1 MFSAIIIV
9 LVALLTLPTAL
20 SMVAQLVVVGGG
32 AAGYFGAIEAAAAGG
47 EHLSVI
53 ILEQGPLPLSK
64 VKISGGGR
72 CNVMHDET
80 KVITMAACTF
90 LQHCLQARPYASLVA
105 YCAVLARAAHTQYSL
120 YARYHKGMREAA
132 VNC

>member
-1 MFSAIIIV
+1 M
-9 LVALLTLPTAL
+9 VALVPSRVAP
-20 SMVAQLVVVGGG
+20 SMVAQQRLVVVGGG

-53 ILEQGPLPLSK
+53 ILEQGPVPLSK

-80 KVITMAACTF
+80 KVTDKAACN
-90 LQHCLQARPYASLVA
+90 S
-105 YCAVLARAAHTQYSL
+105 S
-120 YARYHKGMREAA
+120 
-132 VNC
+132 

>member
-1 MFSAIIIV
+1 MLFAAPIV
-9 LVALLTLPTAL
+9 LLAVLTLPPAHSMVAL
-20 SMVAQLVVVGGG
+20 VSSRIAPSMVAQQRLVVVGGG

-80 KVITMAACTF
+80 KVNT
-90 LQHCLQARPYASLVA
+90 RPS
-105 YCAVLARAAHTQYSL
+105 CS
-120 YARYHKGMREAA
+120 
-132 VNC
+132 

>member
-1 MFSAIIIV
+1 MLFAPPIV
-9 LVALLTLPTAL
+9 LLAMLTLPRALSMATL
-20 SMVAQLVVVGGG
+20 SMVAQQRLVVVGGG

-64 VKISGGGR
+64 VKISGGYR

-80 KVITMAACTF
+80 KVTDKAVCIFF
-90 LQHCLQARPYASLVA
+90 LTSFAL
-105 YCAVLARAAHTQYSL
+105 
-120 YARYHKGMREAA
+120 
-132 VNC
+132 